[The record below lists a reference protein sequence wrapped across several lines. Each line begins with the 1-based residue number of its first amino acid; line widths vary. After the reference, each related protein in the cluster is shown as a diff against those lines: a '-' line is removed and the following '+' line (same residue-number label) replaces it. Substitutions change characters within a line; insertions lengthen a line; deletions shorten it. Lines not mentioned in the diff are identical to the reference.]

1 MANKR
6 ANSEADRAISAIAAR
21 RHGIVT
27 RTQLL
32 AAGILPSGI
41 TDRIKAGRLHRIHR
55 GVYALGHAG
64 LSAEGRWLAA
74 VLACGDGAVLSHR
87 SAAALWRMI
96 ASAPN
101 LSDVTV
107 PTGSGRR
114 AQRRIRLHRSRTL
127 LPSHTTLRMGIPVT
141 RPARTLQDL
150 RRIAPAS
157 EFAAALRQAEYLR
170 LPLEDRLEPD
180 HTRSQLET
188 AFLRLCRRHRL
199 PSPEVNVRVGP
210 YLVDFLWRTQR
221 LIVETDGYR
230 AHGTRTAF
238 ERDRARDTDLLL
250 SSYVIVRLTQRQ
262 ITQRPAAVAA
272 SIRSLLS
279 RGGA

>member
-1 MANKR
+1 L
-6 ANSEADRAISAIAAR
+6 E
-21 RHGIVT
+21 
-27 RTQLL
+27 
-32 AAGILPSGI
+32 
-41 TDRIKAGRLHRIHR
+41 
-55 GVYALGHAG
+55 
-64 LSAEGRWLAA
+64 
-74 VLACGDGAVLSHR
+74 
-87 SAAALWRMI
+87 
-96 ASAPN
+96 
-101 LSDVTV
+101 
-107 PTGSGRR
+107 
-114 AQRRIRLHRSRTL
+114 
-127 LPSHTTLRMGIPVT
+127 
-141 RPARTLQDL
+141 DL

-199 PSPEVNVRVGP
+199 PSPEVNVQVGT

-230 AHGTRTAF
+230 AHGTRSAF

-279 RGGA
+279 RGAA